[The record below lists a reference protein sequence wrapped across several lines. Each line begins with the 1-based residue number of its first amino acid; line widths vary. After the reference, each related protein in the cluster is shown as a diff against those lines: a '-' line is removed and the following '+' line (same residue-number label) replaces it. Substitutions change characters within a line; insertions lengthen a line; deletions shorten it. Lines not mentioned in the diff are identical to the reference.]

1 MIYDKIENIG
11 RYLGISEYLDQA
23 IRYIMTG
30 NYRKAKYG
38 KNIVFG
44 EHIYYN
50 CPEGAMA
57 KNIEGMDYE
66 YHRTYIDIH
75 IPLQGKENIAF
86 FSMETGKEVKAYDQE
101 NDYGLYSGK
110 AEGKLCIEEGE
121 FLMLF
126 PEEVHLALMKVEEEV
141 TPIEKVIFKV
151 RAK

>member
-11 RYLGISEYLDQA
+11 RYLGISNYLDQA

-30 NYRKAKYG
+30 NYRKAEYG
-38 KNIVFG
+38 RNVVAG
-44 EHIYYN
+44 EDIYYN

-57 KNIEGMDYE
+57 KNVEGMDYE

-75 IPLQGKENIAF
+75 IPLKGKENIAF
-86 FSMETGKEVKAYDQE
+86 FEMKQGKEVKAYEEE
-101 NDYGLYSGK
+101 NDYGLYQGI
-110 AEGKLCIEEGE
+110 AEGKLCIKEGE

-126 PEEVHLALMKVEEEV
+126 PEEVHLALMKVEEEA

-151 RAK
+151 KAK